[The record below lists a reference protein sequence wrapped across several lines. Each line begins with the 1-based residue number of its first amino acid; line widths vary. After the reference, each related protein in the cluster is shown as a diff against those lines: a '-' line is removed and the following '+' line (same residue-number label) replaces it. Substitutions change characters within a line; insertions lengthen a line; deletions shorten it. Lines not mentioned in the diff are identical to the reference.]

1 MPSPILITSFAP
13 WKAHQVSNASDDL
26 LASLEQRRALPSNAI
41 LMRQIPVNFQL
52 APCQVIAKLVELR
65 PSILICCG
73 MAENRQRLNLELNG
87 KRDDRVLKTSLN
99 LSALSRGTQ
108 LTEISDCAGTYVCNH
123 LYFTVLDFIQKTRFP
138 TQAIFVH
145 VPCLTPSNQPFL
157 EADFTLILKRLNVVR
172 VESSLQQ
179 AA

>member
-13 WKAHQVSNASDDL
+13 WKANQPSNSSDDL
-26 LASLEQRRALPSNAI
+26 LASLEHSQALPPNAI
-41 LMRQIPVNFQL
+41 LIRGIPVNFQL

-65 PSILICCG
+65 PEILICCG
-73 MAENRQRLNLELNG
+73 MAENRQRLNLELKG
-87 KRDDRVLKTSLN
+87 RGEDRVLRTSLN

-123 LYFTVLDFIQKTRFP
+123 LYFKVLEFIQQTRFP
-138 TQAIFVH
+138 TQAIFIH
-145 VPCLTPSNQPFL
+145 VPRLTPDNQPFI
-157 EADFTLILKRLNVVR
+157 EADFTLILKRLNM
-172 VESSLQQ
+172 VEVKSSLHR